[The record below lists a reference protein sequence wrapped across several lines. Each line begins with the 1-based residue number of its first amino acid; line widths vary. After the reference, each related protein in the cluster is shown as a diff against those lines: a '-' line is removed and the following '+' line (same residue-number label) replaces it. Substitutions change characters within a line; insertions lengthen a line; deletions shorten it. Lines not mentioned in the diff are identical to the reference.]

1 MRLKTVQ
8 RFEDEMFNII
18 MAVPTNETE
27 RLLLRALKYELI
39 DRDEA
44 FCNWHPERLGKKM
57 AVNYAKALG
66 YKNPVFNGE
75 DNYLTEEFANG
86 EISFE
91 ITATPSNLMTI
102 IAGYRMMGKHRK
114 VAQILKEAR
123 RLNAAL

>member
-1 MRLKTVQ
+1 MQ
-8 RFEDEMFNII
+8 
-18 MAVPTNETE
+18 
-27 RLLLRALKYELI
+27 RLLVIKT
-39 DRDEA
+39 
-44 FCNWHPERLGKKM
+44 
-57 AVNYAKALG
+57 
-66 YKNPVFNGE
+66 PVFNGE

>member
-8 RFEDEMFNII
+8 RFEDEMFNIV
-18 MAVPTNETE
+18 MAIPSNETE
-27 RLLLRALKYELI
+27 RLMLRAIKYEII

-44 FCNWHPERLGKKM
+44 FCNWHPERLGADM
-57 AVNYAKALG
+57 AVSYAKALG
-66 YKNPVFNGE
+66 YKNPIFNGE
-75 DNYLTEEFANG
+75 DNYLTEEFCGG
-86 EISFE
+86 EIDFE
-91 ITATPSNLMTI
+91 ITATPSNLMVL

>member
-1 MRLKTVQ
+1 MRMKVVQ
-8 RFEDEMFNII
+8 RFRDEDFAVV
-18 MAVPTNETE
+18 MAVPANETE
-27 RLLLRALKYELI
+27 MIMLRALKYELI

-44 FCNWHPERLGKKM
+44 FCNWHPERLGKKLALKYM
-57 AVNYAKALG
+57 KALG

-75 DNYLTEEFANG
+75 DNYLTEEFCNG
-86 EISFE
+86 EIDFE

-114 VAQILKEAR
+114 VAQILKEAH